1 MLRTRQLALI
11 RKFSCCLPRCKITI
25 EHDDDKTYENI
36 PRSSTVGTEKS
47 SLFFSYRAD
56 GETFGQLVNE
66 VLHDRN
72 PLHNHRVVTP
82 EEAIEGVDPKYRNTE
97 TGELLAAAT
106 SRDAR
111 LHPQTLA
118 GRVNRRRVQ
127 LPRLIADA
135 INYNMML
142 LHEPKLLKDKVAEY
156 YKKLEDTSLHA
167 KTNTEEEADI
177 YIASSFL
184 QNYAT
189 CYQVLDELK
198 RRVGKNWSPKRV
210 LDYGYGPGIGMVAL
224 NEVMGDDFSPEV
236 KDVVVNGSFHME
248 RRAKVLLSRQANEQ
262 HERGAS
268 QTEEATQE
276 QEQQETQEE
285 PEEDSDFQE
294 DENSD
299 QPVIGRVKT
308 KLLKIKSV
316 VLEKLRPDNVK
327 YDLIIAQNQLLRD
340 EKKFP
345 LEVDELLDPLIKRLA
360 PGGHLVLL
368 ERGNPLGAEVIAR
381 ARQVMLRPENHE
393 DRTSKIPRLYKNSDV
408 LAAEAS
414 ELSLEDDEPVEPE
427 LLQHYDIQE
436 AASVDPINLKIVA
449 PCSHHGKCPLQYF
462 KPEFYKYGKIGRRLK
477 FCNYTIDVE
486 RPKYVME
493 LKRGA
498 KLATAWQNNPTK
510 KFMSYAGS
518 GRPNGKD
525 YETASYSYLIVQR
538 SAESNE
544 ELEALRKQDIGG
556 RSVGYVPQTT
566 EELPRVLSPPT
577 KRRGLVV
584 ADMCAPSGHVEKWYI
599 SKSVGEQTYHDARK
613 LGMGDLWA
621 LGAKSRVQSTKENEF
636 YFQKLKKRE
645 EEIRKQ
651 RKRDA
656 KLRKKKMKEEYRK
669 AIYSEPKTFGESLRM
684 AAQLDSFRMLNSKK
698 EKDRLQADIDRDQLG

>member
-1 MLRTRQLALI
+1 MLRTRQLAFT
-11 RKFSCCLPRCKITI
+11 RHFSCCLPRRKITI
-25 EHDDDKTYENI
+25 EHDDDKTYEDI
-36 PRSSTVGTEKS
+36 PRSSTVGTEQS
-47 SLFFSYRAD
+47 SLFFSYRAG

-66 VLHDRN
+66 VLHDRD

-82 EEAIEGVDPKYRNTE
+82 EEAMEGVDPKYRNTE
-97 TGELLAAAT
+97 TGELHAAAT
-106 SRDAR
+106 SREAR

-156 YKKLEDTSLHA
+156 YKKFEDTGLHA

-177 YIASSFL
+177 YIAGSFL

-189 CYQVLDELK
+189 CYQVLDELR
-198 RRVGKNWSPKRV
+198 RRVGKEWSPKRV

-224 NEVMGDDFSPEV
+224 NEVMGDDFNPDI
-236 KDVVVNGSFHME
+236 KDVVVNGSFHMK
-248 RRAKVLLSRQANEQ
+248 RRAKVLLSRQVNEQ
-262 HERGAS
+262 HER
-268 QTEEATQE
+268 EAGEPEDAAQE
-276 QEQQETQEE
+276 QEQLGTQEE
-285 PEEDSDFQE
+285 EQELDSEDRKP
-294 DENSD
+294 D

-316 VLEKLRPDNVK
+316 LLEKLRPENVK

-340 EKKFP
+340 EKNFP

-368 ERGNPLGAEVIAR
+368 ERGNPLGAETIAR
-381 ARQVMLRPENHE
+381 ARQVMLRPENHG
-393 DRTSKIPRLYKNSDV
+393 DRISKIPRLYKNSDV
-408 LAAEAS
+408 LAAEAY

-427 LLQHYDIQE
+427 LLQLYDVEE
-436 AASVDPINLKIVA
+436 AVSVDPINLKIVA

-462 KPEFYKYGKIGRRLK
+462 NPEYYKYGKVGRRLK

-486 RPKYVME
+486 RPRYVME

-498 KLATAWQNNPTK
+498 KLAAAWRDNPTK

-538 SAESNE
+538 SVESNQ
-544 ELEALRKQDIGG
+544 ELEALRQQDVGG
-556 RSVGYVPQTT
+556 RTVGYVPQTA

-599 SKSVGEQTYHDARK
+599 SKSVGEQAYHDARK

-636 YFQKLKKRE
+636 YFQKLKKQE

-684 AAQLDSFRMLNSKK
+684 VAQVDSFRMLNLRK
-698 EKDRLQADIDRDQLG
+698 EKDRLQADIDRDELA

>member
-1 MLRTRQLALI
+1 MLRTRQLAVT
-11 RKFSCCLPRCKITI
+11 RRFNCCLPRCKITI
-25 EHDDDKTYENI
+25 EHDDDKTYQEI
-36 PRSSTVGTEKS
+36 PRSSSLGTEKS
-47 SLFFSYRAD
+47 SLFFSYRA
-56 GETFGQLVNE
+56 GRETFGQLVNE
-66 VLHDRN
+66 VLHDRD

-82 EEAIEGVDPKYRNTE
+82 EEAVEGVDPKYRNTE

-106 SRDAR
+106 SREAR

-118 GRVNRRRVQ
+118 GRVNRKRVQ

-142 LHEPKLLKDKVAEY
+142 LHEPKLLKDKVAGY

-167 KTNTEEEADI
+167 RTNTEEEADV

-198 RRVGKNWSPKRV
+198 RRVGKDWSPKRV

-262 HERGAS
+262 HQREPS

-276 QEQQETQEE
+276 R
-285 PEEDSDFQE
+285 EEDSDFLE
-294 DENSD
+294 DDEPN

-316 VLEKLRPDNVK
+316 ILEKLRPENVK

-340 EKKFP
+340 EKNFP

-393 DRTSKIPRLYKNSDV
+393 DRTSKVPRLYKNSD
-408 LAAEAS
+408 
-414 ELSLEDDEPVEPE
+414 PE

-449 PCSHHGKCPLQYF
+449 PCPHHGKCPLQFF
-462 KPEFYKYGKIGRRLK
+462 KPEYYKYGKVGRQLK

-486 RPKYVME
+486 RPRYVME

-498 KLATAWQNNPTK
+498 KLAAAWHDNPTK
-510 KFMSYAGS
+510 KFMSYAGT

-525 YETASYSYLIVQR
+525 FETASYSYLIVQR

-544 ELEALRKQDIGG
+544 ELEELRKQEVGG
-556 RSVGYVPQTT
+556 RSVGYVPQTP
-566 EELPRVLSPPT
+566 EELPRVLAPPT

-599 SKSVGEQTYHDARK
+599 SKSVGDQEYHDARK
-613 LGMGDLWA
+613 MGMGDLWA

-684 AAQLDSFRMLNSKK
+684 AAQLDSFRMLNSRK
-698 EKDRLQADIDRDQLG
+698 EKDRLQADIDRDQLA